1 VNEHEWALDDGKSL
15 GKCGHDPLS
24 EEDRVKPW
32 LEKNSKAHKALQK
45 IVLSKRLLNT
55 FSYYTNFRLANNCN
69 FLLD

>member
-55 FSYYTNFRLANNCN
+55 FPY
-69 FLLD
+69 